1 MYKTRLAKWGL
12 YKNNREHEM
21 KAIFSKLTERA
32 AVGKESSFE
41 LRGHKVNMKDVER
54 YFKRKG
60 FSVRDIISW
69 KAAQMSMP
77 RGLRCFTP
85 EPQERLLADAR
96 TYCLGCFE
104 NGTWVP
110 TSIEYLCYSVK
121 KSHTTF
127 TLLEDIRN
135 GLISACMLLSW
146 NSSSS
151 CSEAFKELQWVCS
164 EFREIVVEEDPQT
177 IPRLIEMMILVNAFG
192 RPELVVILLKHLA
205 GMSATVLSIESHP
218 MSRIFAA
225 LRDLGSDQ
233 FQPTALRAWDVMI
246 DVLEEVLGPTHLSTI
261 TSKFDRLDT
270 ASSSLDLECQ
280 ERYLET
286 MLKPSGAGCAPQMLR
301 SIALLTGLATYFAA
315 RKKYIELHR
324 TGAEIVHRSQSWAL
338 RSTERNRVLI
348 CGYEFMAEAQYLQSQ
363 FAQAAATFAL
373 LAKLASES
381 ASLNAKTLE
390 YQTRSQECLRKLS
403 QPGPPLHE
411 DRSSECDDGDEQS
424 DHTEQVDAVW
434 LANHRFSTRTF

>member
-1 MYKTRLAKWGL
+1 
-12 YKNNREHEM
+12 M

-41 LRGHKVNMKDVER
+41 LRGHKVNMKDAER

-60 FSVRDIISW
+60 FSVRDVISW
-69 KAAQMSMP
+69 KAAQMTMP
-77 RGLRCFTP
+77 RGLRCLTP
-85 EPQERLLADAR
+85 EPEERLLADAR

-135 GLISACMLLSW
+135 GLISACLLLGR
-146 NSSSS
+146 NSPCSR
-151 CSEAFKELQWVCS
+151 SEAFKELQWVCS
-164 EFREIVVEEDPQT
+164 KFREIVIEEDPQT

-233 FQPTALRAWDVMI
+233 FQPTALRAWEVMI
-246 DVLEEVLGPTHLSTI
+246 DVLEEVLGPTHLSTV

-270 ASSSLDLECQ
+270 ASSSLDLERQ

-286 MLKPSGAGCAPQMLR
+286 MLKSGGAGCAPQMLR
-301 SIALLTGLATYFAA
+301 STALLTGLATYFAA

-338 RSTERNRVLI
+338 QSIERNRVLI
-348 CGYEFMAEAQYLQSQ
+348 CGYEFMAEAQYLQCQ

-373 LAKLASES
+373 LAKLASVES
-381 ASLNAKTLE
+381 ASLNAKAQE

-403 QPGPPLHE
+403 QPGPQSHTHLAMSVHE
-411 DRSSECDDGDEQS
+411 EHSSEYHGRAEPSDD
-424 DHTEQVDAVW
+424 TEQIDAVY
-434 LANHRFSTRTF
+434 LAKHRFLTRTFS

>member
-1 MYKTRLAKWGL
+1 
-12 YKNNREHEM
+12 M

-41 LRGHKVNMKDVER
+41 LRGHKVDMKDAER

-60 FSVRDIISW
+60 FSFRDVISW
-69 KAAQMSMP
+69 KAAQMTMP

-104 NGTWVP
+104 NGTWVR
-110 TSIEYLCYSVK
+110 TSIEHLCYSVK

-127 TLLEDIRN
+127 TILEDIRN
-135 GLISACMLLSW
+135 GLISACVLLSR
-146 NSSSS
+146 NSPCLRSD
-151 CSEAFKELQWVCS
+151 AFKELQWVCS
-164 EFREIVVEEDPQT
+164 KFREIVIEEDPQT

-192 RPELVVILLKHLA
+192 RPELVVILLRHLA
-205 GMSATVLSIESHP
+205 GMSATVLSMQSHP

-225 LRDLGSDQ
+225 LCDLGSDQ
-233 FQPTALRAWDVMI
+233 FQLTALRAWEVMI
-246 DVLEEVLGPTHLSTI
+246 DVLQEVLGPTHLNTV

-270 ASSSLDLECQ
+270 ASSSLDLERQ

-286 MLKPSGAGCAPQMLR
+286 MLKSSSAECAPQMLR

-315 RKKYIELHR
+315 RKRYRKLLR
-324 TGAEIVHRSQSWAL
+324 TGTEIVHRSQSRAL
-338 RSTERNRVLI
+338 QSTERNRALI
-348 CGYEFMAEAQYLQSQ
+348 CGYEFVAEAQYLQCQ

-373 LAKLASES
+373 LAKLASVES
-381 ASLNAKTLE
+381 ASLSAKMRE
-390 YQTRSQECLRKLS
+390 YQARSEECLRKLS
-403 QPGPPLHE
+403 QPGPQCHTCLAMPLHE
-411 DRSSECDDGDEQS
+411 EHSSECQCRVEPS
-424 DHTEQVDAVW
+424 DRTERTCAAD
-434 LANHRFSTRTF
+434 LTKRRFLTRTLS